1 MSHSL
6 EHSHHHRN
14 TNTFQQMFPQNPL
27 YAEQTNAVTTSAD
40 SNHPSAIFAQHSCA
54 GPSITD
60 TLSAVQCTT
69 RPLPVVLSSCIC
81 QKRPP
86 DPEAM
91 WQQGVAPPNASGL
104 HWTQRTAEHSTGMSS
119 KLGWAL
125 GTGNI
130 FSPDH
135 KEMGTW
141 PKHHFYSEKNACFTS
156 FCDFPQLIIMK
167 GSIQAFLSH
176 ITFLQN
182 RVASVSKTKAVPGF
196 LQSED

>member
-60 TLSAVQCTT
+60 TPSAVQCTT

-91 WQQGVAPPNASGL
+91 WSTWV
-104 HWTQRTAEHSTGMSS
+104 TARCCSS
-119 KLGWAL
+119 KRFWVAL
-125 GTGNI
+125 NPQNSRAQHRGEQQAGVSSGNWEY
-130 FSPDH
+130 FQP
-135 KEMGTW
+135 W
-141 PKHHFYSEKNACFTS
+141 PQGN
-156 FCDFPQLIIMK
+156 
-167 GSIQAFLSH
+167 G
-176 ITFLQN
+176 N
-182 RVASVSKTKAVPGF
+182 VA
-196 LQSED
+196 